1 MKSYISL
8 ITVAVILSFTTRIYA
23 QDFYIHENG
32 VTIICD
38 NAEVGDSW
46 EYSGVTYVKRTKE
59 QINVDN
65 ASTTCTSGITDMIS
79 LFKDKNQF
87 NEDISHWDVSRVT
100 SMQYMFSFAY
110 SFNSDISN
118 WDVSRVTS
126 MQNMFL
132 NALDFNQNIGS
143 WDVYNVHYMGY
154 MLGGA
159 RSFNQD
165 LSSWCVAYHIYNTP
179 ENFST
184 DSPLRESNKPIWG
197 TCPTETP
204 DKIKNLNPVNESDSI
219 SVDNMFVWNKTVKAN
234 SYQIVIS
241 EEMFGDSLKTLL
253 DEVVSDT
260 TTNQI
265 DTQLEY
271 NTRYSW
277 KVRGM
282 NTNISLGAQ
291 GSKLFLS
298 GEWSDVWTFKTN
310 RIENFKFSTISPSDG
325 DILQDREAILI
336 WENFTSLRNI
346 KVDQYHVQV
355 SIDSAFN
362 TYLISNKFITDTTF
376 TTQQLEFDTTH
387 YWRVRAISGNDTSAW
402 TETWS
407 FKSLKSP
414 LIAPTPLT
422 PFNGQINV
430 GRITKFT
437 WSKIDSSIAYQFQ
450 LSNYNEK
457 FTFIDIDTTINVK
470 DGSDLETISF
480 IFASPIK
487 PYSQYW
493 WRIKSINVN
502 KARSS
507 EWSDILTFTT
517 GGRTSVEEEIIPQ
530 EYILSQNYPNPFN
543 PSTQIQYAL
552 PEATEVT
559 LEVFN
564 SVGQK
569 VMELVNGQQSA
580 GYHTA
585 TFDASGLSSGV
596 YLYKLTTPSF
606 TQTKKMLLIK

>member
-1 MKSYISL
+1 M
-8 ITVAVILSFTTRIYA
+8 
-23 QDFYIHENG
+23 FYR
-32 VTIICD
+32 
-38 NAEVGDSW
+38 
-46 EYSGVTYVKRTKE
+46 K
-59 QINVDN
+59 
-65 ASTTCTSGITDMIS
+65 
-79 LFKDKNQF
+79 
-87 NEDISHWDVSRVT
+87 
-100 SMQYMFSFAY
+100 
-110 SFNSDISN
+110 
-118 WDVSRVTS
+118 
-126 MQNMFL
+126 
-132 NALDFNQNIGS
+132 
-143 WDVYNVHYMGY
+143 
-154 MLGGA
+154 
-159 RSFNQD
+159 
-165 LSSWCVAYHIYNTP
+165 
-179 ENFST
+179 
-184 DSPLRESNKPIWG
+184 
-197 TCPTETP
+197 

-241 EEMFGDSLKTLL
+241 EEKFGDSLKTLL